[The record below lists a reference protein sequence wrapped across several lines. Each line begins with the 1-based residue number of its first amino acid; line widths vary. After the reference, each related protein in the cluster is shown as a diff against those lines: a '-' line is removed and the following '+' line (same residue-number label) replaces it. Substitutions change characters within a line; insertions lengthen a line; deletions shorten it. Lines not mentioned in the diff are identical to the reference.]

1 MSRHYPNR
9 VHMETFSDPKI
20 CSNCNLQYVGEIWV
34 YECLCGCDST
44 ARVCKPCVAEHYRAF
59 SLTEMCFHCKLVK
72 CQSSDECKLEK
83 CLFYN

>member
-20 CSNCNLQYVGEIWV
+20 FSNCNLQCVGEIWV
-34 YECLCGCDST
+34 SECLCGCDST

-72 CQSSDECKLEK
+72 CQSSNECKLER